1 MQYSTLIR
9 KKDKGYQCIITYK
22 VGNKWKT
29 KSKQGFKKR
38 QDAQTAMDEMLK
50 ELKKIVKNNVDPALL
65 GMTFKT
71 FTTKYLDHL
80 ELHRTTNTILA
91 FKTVINRFSA
101 IDNKPM
107 EKITILDLQAIVDN
121 ITREGLNPNTI
132 QDYIRKLNTIFKAA
146 MDEYEIISSLP
157 TKKLKYNKSKQDTDK
172 RALTLEEEHY
182 LLESFKN
189 NKRHKKY
196 YLIILLALKCGLRLG
211 EILGLTWKDID
222 EVNKVVIIKEQWKQI
237 EETEYG
243 YGSLKSKN
251 SYRKVPISEKTLSE
265 LKKDKKVVNIN
276 SRLFNFGNTDSVSIC
291 INRLIKLKGVDI
303 TVHELRHTYAT
314 KLIANGVDFKTAA
327 QFLGHSV
334 AQTMKTYSHVNDDMI
349 KKATGIV
356 ESIF

>member
-9 KKDKGYQCIITYK
+9 KKDKGYQYIITYK

-38 QDAQTAMDEMLK
+38 QDAQAAMDEMLK

-189 NKRHKKY
+189 NRRHKKY

-222 EVNKVVIIKEQWKQI
+222 EVNNTLNINKQWKQI

-243 YGSLKSKN
+243 YGPLKSKN

-276 SRLFNFGNTDSVSIC
+276 NRLFNFGNTDSVSIC

-334 AQTMKTYSHVNDDMI
+334 DQTMKTYSHVNDDMI

>member
-9 KKDKGYQCIITYK
+9 KKDKGYQYIITYK

-38 QDAQTAMDEMLK
+38 QDAQAAMDEMLK
-50 ELKKIVKNNVDPALL
+50 ELKKIVKNNVDPTLL
-65 GMTFKT
+65 GLTFKT

-80 ELHRTTNTILA
+80 DLHRTTNTILA

-101 IDNKPM
+101 INNKPM

-182 LLESFKN
+182 LLGSFKN

-222 EVNKVVIIKEQWKQI
+222 EVNKVVIIKKQWKQI
-237 EETEYG
+237 GENEYG
-243 YGSLKSKN
+243 YGPLKSKN